1 MTDITID
8 VKVNLEDVK
17 ELRRELEKIKELQ
30 KEINNDNQDE
40 EVDGIDLPDNDPL
53 DIPDPSPRDPF
64 EPDYPD
70 RKFPKWY
77 VRRGRDE
84 HQFSLEIEEDD
95 NTLVDKTVE
104 L

>member
-40 EVDGIDLPDNDPL
+40 EVDGINLPDNDPL

-64 EPDYPD
+64 EPGYPD
-70 RKFPKWY
+70 RKWY
-77 VRRGRDE
+77 VRKGNNE
-84 HQFSLEIEEDD
+84 FSLDIEEDND
-95 NTLVDKTVE
+95 NTLVEKTVE